1 MANLT
6 KISTVNK
13 TELDNAIG
21 GYKQAI
27 ADRVAHDK
35 AIHDLLERCGEL
47 DSEIFDI
54 EAIVSNKPDLSG
66 LSIAAIKEYA
76 DNQSRLKNQI
86 VALVEVRSTIE
97 KQIKELRSNE
107 RGHDFMTTDS
117 KKGIWRVIYDGLLQ
131 SFNSDLLE
139 QLIVAGIMIGKPEHS
154 VFSEIALPDSS
165 KRIERIEAMI
175 KTFGIPN

>member
-1 MANLT
+1 MANSA
-6 KISTVNK
+6 KCSTVNK
-13 TELDNAIG
+13 EELDSAID

-27 ADRVAHDK
+27 ADRTAHDK
-35 AIHDLLERCGEL
+35 AINSLLERCREL

-54 EAIVSNKPDLSG
+54 EGIVSNKPDLSG
-66 LSIAAIKEYA
+66 LTIADIKQYA

-86 VALVEVRSTIE
+86 IALVEVRTTLE
-97 KQIKELRSNE
+97 KQIKDVRSNE

-131 SFNSDLLE
+131 SFNSELLE

-154 VFSEIALPDSS
+154 VFSEIALPDSN
-165 KRIERIEAMI
+165 KRVERIEAMI
-175 KTFGIPN
+175 KQFGIPG